1 MATELQQACEA
12 GNIEEVKKLVA
23 KKKNLNATDKRGWTA
38 LHCAANKASEKENYS
53 NPAFLTICQMLLK
66 VRMRHAPRSL
76 SPDSRANQAGADP
89 TIASNPPSQ
98 NTPLAYLVKLVPNDD
113 SALWVRSD
121 P

>member
-66 VRMRHAPRSL
+66 VRMSRPGDGALTHALTRLALTLQSHRILRPKTLRLPTSL
-76 SPDSRANQAGADP
+76 SLCR
-89 TIASNPPSQ
+89 T
-98 NTPLAYLVKLVPNDD
+98 TT
-113 SALWVRSD
+113 VRD
-121 P
+121 GFF